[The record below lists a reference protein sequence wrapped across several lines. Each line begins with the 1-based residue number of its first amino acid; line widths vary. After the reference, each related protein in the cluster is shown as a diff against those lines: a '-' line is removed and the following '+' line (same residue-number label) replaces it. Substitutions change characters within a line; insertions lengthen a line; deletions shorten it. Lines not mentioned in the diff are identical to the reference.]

1 LKLWAGQA
9 ISLLGS
15 QVTSLAVSLT
25 AAILLDATPSE
36 MGLIGTLNVL
46 PLVLLGLP
54 AGLAVDRM
62 RRRPIMIATDI
73 GRALLMLSVPL
84 AAFAGRLSMPQ
95 LYVVSFG
102 MGCLSAVF
110 RVAYGSLLPSV
121 VSRSDLADGNAKLAL
136 AEAVARVAGPG
147 LAGELVQVLTAPYA
161 ILVDCA
167 SFVVSAVSL
176 AAIQAREEVHPLSQR
191 GASQQLREGFVGVL
205 GHTLLRPLF
214 FGTALGNIADG
225 LVFQSGILILFM
237 TRELRFEPAVIG
249 GVIAGLGIG
258 GLIGAVLA
266 GPVTRGLGIGA
277 TILGCM
283 ALWSIGYGGMAFIA
297 DTPAAPV
304 FATVLLGT
312 IGAINPVAGANIAT
326 VRQTL
331 TPHHLLGRVTSVV
344 NVGSMAALTV
354 GSFAGGLIADSLG
367 LRPTLVLGGALPLIA
382 LVWLVVSPVRA
393 LRRLDLAQGP
403 G

>member
-1 LKLWAGQA
+1 
-9 ISLLGS
+9 
-15 QVTSLAVSLT
+15 
-25 AAILLDATPSE
+25 
-36 MGLIGTLNVL
+36 
-46 PLVLLGLP
+46 
-54 AGLAVDRM
+54 
-62 RRRPIMIATDI
+62 
-73 GRALLMLSVPL
+73 
-84 AAFAGRLSMPQ
+84 
-95 LYVVSFG
+95 
-102 MGCLSAVF
+102 
-110 RVAYGSLLPSV
+110 
-121 VSRSDLADGNAKLAL
+121 
-136 AEAVARVAGPG
+136 
-147 LAGELVQVLTAPYA
+147 
-161 ILVDCA
+161 
-167 SFVVSAVSL
+167 
-176 AAIQAREEVHPLSQR
+176 
-191 GASQQLREGFVGVL
+191 
-205 GHTLLRPLF
+205 
-214 FGTALGNIADG
+214 
-225 LVFQSGILILFM
+225 
-237 TRELRFEPAVIG
+237 
-249 GVIAGLGIG
+249 
-258 GLIGAVLA
+258 
-266 GPVTRGLGIGA
+266 
-277 TILGCM
+277 M